1 MKKKIISNTILFLL
15 IVSFISGFGNMFG
28 QANTLVGVGM
38 VTIGLVLLE
47 RDLTIHPF
55 INTLKL
61 LVMNIILGAFS
72 HISYNNMW
80 LGIILNFSM
89 LFFIGYILS
98 YNLRKSVVLPFGLT
112 YLFML
117 FTPVE
122 GEIFLTR
129 IIALV
134 VGTIIIM
141 FLQILFNR
149 NRLSKSGIKAI
160 EETYKNIL
168 IKITNIKEVKTTI
181 DIDEKIEANIKAV
194 KKIILDKRG
203 KDFYLTKSG
212 YVLTDVIWS
221 LERISIL
228 LDKFREES
236 NKEYFNE
243 FLDYLYEKIQ
253 SILINE
259 IDRDKTKKVNTIC
272 LNQEYISEFEELI
285 GYLESDME
293 SVLEWIDPIPV
304 HFNKITNCKK
314 DFNIKSL
321 RFSLGFRIAIA
332 VTFSIF
338 ITQYLKL
345 EQGKWMV
352 YTVFVLIQPYYEN
365 CKIKARQR
373 IEGTIIGGLIVL
385 ISFSFVEG
393 SNLRLAIIMIAGY
406 LNPFFSNYRDMA
418 ITFTVSA
425 VASAALSGGTFMFVV
440 TRIAFVLIGT
450 GIALF
455 VNKFIL
461 PFKIEDGKKELV
473 ETYNCIAKQMI
484 RDIRELE
491 SGHSIKSLFLLPS
504 LIEERMHL
512 LKFGVDCKKESEFM
526 ANRRVLI
533 NNIYKHYI
541 SLKKNDSRKNVDA
554 LINELENSLNY
565 K

>member
-491 SGHSIKSLFLLPS
+491 SEHSIKSLFLLPS
-504 LIEERMHL
+504 LIEERMIL